1 MCRSKF
7 IQPISE
13 VIPISIF
20 CSTGKIVQIRHNHP
34 FTSIRVFLYSASVG
48 HSRFGGEGISGILT
62 RQQGQASCFLQKSP
76 HLRVVF
82 FRESLQSLIPTPLI
96 ATETKTTDAT
106 RRRIKKMSD
115 KRVADS
121 SVETQ
126 LPQFSDPHK

>member
-1 MCRSKF
+1 MFFFESATFPVYLHSCLL
-7 IQPISE
+7 I
-13 VIPISIF
+13 
-20 CSTGKIVQIRHNHP
+20 
-34 FTSIRVFLYSASVG
+34 SASAG

-62 RQQGQASCFLQKSP
+62 RWQGQASCFPQKSP

-82 FRESLQSLIPTPLI
+82 FRKSLQSLIPTPLI

-126 LPQFSDPHK
+126 LPQLSDPHK